1 MTENKDWL
9 DLLFMLAPLLVC
21 AGGFYLLIKKMFD
34 KDYSVKAIEQRLL
47 IKKETIPLRFQAF
60 ERMTLFLERISPNN
74 LVVRIMNPE
83 STAGDLQQELLIAV
97 RSEYEHNL
105 TQQVYLAPQTWLM
118 IKNAKE
124 DVIRIIN
131 SAAAEVSPSSKAID
145 LSTKIFEVMLRSE
158 KLPVQNALDAIKIEA
173 GQLY

>member
-1 MTENKDWL
+1 MTETNWT
-9 DLLFMLAPLLVC
+9 DLLFMLAPLLISV
-21 AGGFYLLIKKMFD
+21 GGFYLLIKKMFD
-34 KDYSVKAIEQRLL
+34 RDYSIKSLEARQLL
-47 IKKETIPLRFQAF
+47 KKETIPLRFQAY

-74 LVVRIMNPE
+74 LVVRIMHPE
-83 STAGDLQQELLIAV
+83 SDASELQQELLMAIRA
-97 RSEYEHNL
+97 EYEHNL
-105 TQQVYLAPQTWLM
+105 TQQVYLAPQTWLI

-131 SAAAEVSPSSKAID
+131 SAAAEVAPAAKAID

-173 GQLY
+173 SQF